1 MMVNYYDMKRQAVQ
15 KHERRTV
22 KAILISFQGDE
33 EQLINKILSILPE
46 DVEIIR
52 ATQEQGEPDIL
63 VFPGLTIHIFERRVF
78 RGDREISLTR
88 LEFDILLYL
97 ARNAEQALSH
107 EQIYS
112 AVWHE
117 DVDDYDNAVVCA
129 IYRIRKKLKSNS
141 EYPIHIETIEG
152 YGYKLSFTHH

>member
-1 MMVNYYDMKRQAVQ
+1 M
-15 KHERRTV
+15 
-22 KAILISFQGDE
+22 KAIFISFQGDE
-33 EQLINKILSILPE
+33 EQLINKILSVLPE

-52 ATQEQGEPDIL
+52 VAHEQEEPNIL
-63 VFPGLTIHIFERRVF
+63 TFPGLTIHILERRVF
-78 RGDREISLTR
+78 RGDSEVSLTR

-117 DVDDYDNAVVCA
+117 DSCEDS
-129 IYRIRKKLKSNS
+129 R
-141 EYPIHIETIEG
+141 
-152 YGYKLSFTHH
+152 